1 MAAHAN
7 APGHEG
13 RVQLYVII
21 MTLDEFKIKVKAWL
35 KANGHDYPWL
45 AKQLN
50 GVSESTIR
58 NWMARKDIPQA
69 KRVEM
74 AAVCDIDI
82 ESDPVGPLMKDGKEQ
97 LPKRHRRTKEEIL
110 ADKAKQEKA
119 AAEAAQTPVVA
130 KVEKVAAPTQEK
142 PKTQEPDVKTNVQ
155 VPEEKK
161 QTAGKQPAAKTN
173 TKAVSSYTLQLDVAA
188 VYVHRLEVYAAKHGK
203 TGADLLEEFFRSLPQ

>member
-1 MAAHAN
+1 MAVYAK

-13 RVQLYVII
+13 RVQLYTGI

-35 KANGHDYPWL
+35 KANDHDYPWL

-82 ESDPVGPLMKDGKEQ
+82 EADPVGPLMKDGKECV
-97 LPKRHRRTKEEIL
+97 PKRHRRTKEEIL
-110 ADKAKQEKA
+110 ADKAKQEPAVKSEPTKKPDQA
-119 AAEAAQTPVVA
+119 TSEPVAET
-130 KVEKVAAPTQEK
+130 
-142 PKTQEPDVKTNVQ
+142 PKTQASDEQ
-155 VPEEKK
+155 KK
-161 QTAGKQPAAKTN
+161 IANKRENSSPAV
-173 TKAVSSYTLQLDVAA
+173 KAVANYTLQLDVDP
-188 VYVHRLEVYAAKHGK
+188 VYVHRLEVFASKQGK
-203 TGADLLEEFFRSLPQ
+203 TGADLLEDFFRSLPL

>member
-1 MAAHAN
+1 
-7 APGHEG
+7 
-13 RVQLYVII
+13 

-82 ESDPVGPLMKDGKEQ
+82 EADPVGPLMKDGKECV
-97 LPKRHRRTKEEIL
+97 PKRHRRTKEEIL
-110 ADKAKQEKA
+110 ADKAKQEPAVKSEPMEKPEQA
-119 AAEAAQTPVVA
+119 TPEPVA
-130 KVEKVAAPTQEK
+130 EK
-142 PKTQEPDVKTNVQ
+142 PKTQASDEQ
-155 VPEEKK
+155 KK
-161 QTAGKQPAAKTN
+161 IANKRENSAPAV
-173 TKAVSSYTLQLDVAA
+173 KAVANYTLQLDVDP
-188 VYVHRLEVYAAKHGK
+188 VYVHRLEVFASKQGK
-203 TGADLLEEFFRSLPQ
+203 TGADLLEDFFRSLPL